1 VPKSQ
6 TVRQPFWAIRLV
18 QETVG
23 ELRKVSWP
31 TWQEAVRLTGIVMVV
46 LFFASLFLGTIDF
59 LLTEVFR
66 LLLTS

>member
-1 VPKSQ
+1 L
-6 TVRQPFWAIRLV
+6 FRLI

-23 ELRKVSWP
+23 ELRKVTWP